1 MEYRSFGRTGMRVSV
16 VGLGCGGFGGIGSVP
31 ELFGKG
37 EDKAS
42 AFALMDR
49 AWDAGINYFDTADSY
64 GGGVSE
70 TIIGAW
76 LKERK
81 MRDRLVLSTKVFYA
95 IPEGPN
101 DRSLSRRHIMEAVDG
116 SLRRL
121 QTDYLD
127 LYVIM
132 EPDPLTPVEETL
144 QTMNELMHAGKVRH
158 IGASNITAPQ
168 LRESLAASDRL
179 GVHRYQSVQNGYSLL
194 DRAIEE
200 DVLPLA
206 ARERMAVTPF
216 SPMSGGLLTGKYRF
230 GERPPAG
237 SRVDLRPKPYQHLMN
252 KRTFEAID
260 ALRAAAAER
269 GIDTGTLALAWVLSH
284 PAVTSAL
291 IGPRTVEQFKPWLDA
306 VDVHLNNDE
315 REAVASRMG
324 TAPPSRRFGR
334 RPCRASQPI
343 CSPGLTPS
351 SSLSWAPACK
361 RAPTSRRSPLC
372 GHYGRCE
379 SGAATRTMQA
389 PWRPN
394 CARALSSRSRL
405 RR

>member
-1 MEYRSFGRTGMRVSV
+1 MDYRALGRTGMRVSV
-16 VGLGCGGFGGIGSVP
+16 LGLGCGGFGGIGSAP

-37 EDKAS
+37 EDKQT
-42 AFALMDR
+42 AFALMNH

-64 GGGVSE
+64 GGGASE
-70 TIIGAW
+70 RMIGAW
-76 LKERK
+76 LKERNV
-81 MRDRLVLSTKVFYA
+81 RDPIISTKVFYA
-95 IPEGPN
+95 LAEGPV

-121 QTDYLD
+121 QRDHID
-127 LYVIM
+127 LYVTM
-132 EPDPLTPVEETL
+132 EPDPATPIEETL
-144 QTMNELMHAGKVRH
+144 QTMNDLMQAGKVRH

-194 DRAIEE
+194 DRAIED

-216 SPMSGGLLTGKYRF
+216 SPTSGGLLTGKYRF

-269 GIDTGTLALAWVLSH
+269 GLDTGTLALAWVLSH

-306 VDVHLNNDE
+306 VDVHLTNDE
-315 REAVASRMG
+315 REALASRM
-324 TAPPSRRFGR
+324 
-334 RPCRASQPI
+334 
-343 CSPGLTPS
+343 
-351 SSLSWAPACK
+351 
-361 RAPTSRRSPLC
+361 
-372 GHYGRCE
+372 E
-379 SGAATRTMQA
+379 AAA
-389 PWRPN
+389 
-394 CARALSSRSRL
+394 A
-405 RR
+405 

>member
-1 MEYRSFGRTGMRVSV
+1 MHVSV
-16 VGLGCGGFGGIGSVP
+16 LGLGCGGFGGVGSAP

-37 EDKAS
+37 EDRAT

-81 MRDRLVLSTKVFYA
+81 VRDKLVLSTKVFYA
-95 IPEGPN
+95 IAEGPN
-101 DRSLSRRHIMEAVDG
+101 DRSLSRRHITQAVEG

-158 IGASNITAPQ
+158 IGASNISAPQ
-168 LRESLAASDRL
+168 LREALAASDRL

-194 DRAIEE
+194 ERAMED

-206 ARERMAVTPF
+206 VNERMAVTPF
-216 SPMSGGLLTGKYRF
+216 SPTSGGLLTGKYRY

-237 SRVDLRPKPYQHLMN
+237 SRVDLRPQPYQHLMN
-252 KRTFEAID
+252 ERTFHAIE
-260 ALRAAAAER
+260 ALRASAAER
-269 GIDTGTLALAWVLSH
+269 GVDTGALALSWVISH

-291 IGPRTVEQFKPWLDA
+291 IGPRAVEQFRPWF
-306 VDVHLNNDE
+306 
-315 REAVASRMG
+315 EAVEIHLTDEERQALASRME
-324 TAPPSRRFGR
+324 AEV
-334 RPCRASQPI
+334 A
-343 CSPGLTPS
+343 
-351 SSLSWAPACK
+351 
-361 RAPTSRRSPLC
+361 
-372 GHYGRCE
+372 
-379 SGAATRTMQA
+379 
-389 PWRPN
+389 
-394 CARALSSRSRL
+394 
-405 RR
+405 